1 MRYSPDGDQIH
12 NNIIVDLRATTISN
26 QWKIYDLKAKPPI
39 KKVA

>member
-12 NNIIVDLRATTISN
+12 NNITADLRATTIYI

-39 KKVA
+39 KTVA